1 MTDQAQ
7 TVSRRPWR
15 KFLRL
20 SVRGLLVLVLV
31 IGAWL
36 GWLVRSAHIQRD
48 AVAAIEQA
56 GGHVAYESP
65 FVNGQF
71 IPDYAP
77 YWSRWI
83 VKGLGIDYFAHPVR
97 VRLAAKA
104 TDESMVHVRRLAGPF
119 QLFLSMTEIT
129 DAGLVHLEGVPNLSE
144 LILANTQVTDA
155 GLIHLKGQSNLR
167 ALAIPSTATSDAGL
181 VHLSALTNLSD
192 LSLSNTQVTD
202 AGLVHLK
209 ALTNLTD
216 LNLSSTQVTDAGL
229 EHLKALINLSNLG
242 LRGTRVTDGGIQK
255 LKQALPRLTISR

>member
-7 TVSRRPWR
+7 TVSSPWR

-56 GGHVAYESP
+56 GGHVAYELR
-65 FVNGQF
+65 FVSGQF

-83 VKGLGIDYFAHPVR
+83 IKGLGIDYLAHPVR

-119 QLFLSMTEIT
+119 QLILSMTEIT
-129 DAGLVHLEGVPNLSE
+129 DAGLVHLEGVPNLSA
-144 LILANTQVTDA
+144 LNLANTQVTDA
-155 GLIHLKGQSNLR
+155 GLFHLKGQSNLR
-167 ALAIPSTATSDAGL
+167 DLVPGDATSDPGL
-181 VHLSALTNLSD
+181 LHLKALTNLSNLSLSYTRVTDAGLAHLTMLTKLSD

-202 AGLVHLK
+202 AGLVHLTK
-209 ALTNLTD
+209 LTNLAY
-216 LNLSSTQVTDAGL
+216 V
-229 EHLKALINLSNLG
+229 HLRN
-242 LRGTRVTDGGIQK
+242 TRVTDAGIQK